1 VTVHDYDIVLDVLVI
16 NQLTEHMHNVCL
28 ELATVGDLKLC
39 ERPQTY
45 QLAPH
50 QQIHIRAN
58 IKVSSTETGIVYGNI
73 VYDTGESKGK
83 DDNNKD
89 AQNMVK
95 QQVCD

>member
-1 VTVHDYDIVLDVLVI
+1 MLQVI
-16 NQLTEHMHNVCL
+16 NQLNEHMHNVCL

-73 VYDTGESKGK
+73 VYDTGESRFFCCLLFFCCLPY
-83 DDNNKD
+83 
-89 AQNMVK
+89 MV
-95 QQVCD
+95 V